1 MKMNLKLKG
10 NTKAWT
16 PPRILAL
23 GYAII
28 ILLGTA
34 LLMLPESHQNGI
46 GMNFFNAFFT
56 ATSATCVTGLVVVDT
71 GTFFTTFGQ
80 TVIMCLIQIGGL
92 GFMTMATLIALVFR
106 RRISLR
112 ERLILQESMNQ
123 GDMEG
128 IVRLIKKVLYYSF
141 AIELVGALLFSLR
154 LMMDYPPGQAVFF
167 GIFHAVSL
175 FNNAGFDLFGEY
187 RSLTGYVTDPMMN
200 LVAILLIVLGGLG
213 FVVLSDLIEFRKNR
227 RLSLHTKS
235 VLLMTGILLA
245 TGFVLVFLFEFTN
258 PGTLGKLS
266 WGGKFWASLFH
277 SATTRTAGANTL
289 DLAQLRQAT
298 LMLTIIFMFI
308 GGSPGSTAG
317 GVKTTTFLLM
327 FGAVFAMLR
336 GRKDVVLFRFRL
348 GQERI
353 FKALTIIILAL
364 VLVITATMILSMTE
378 RADFLTVLF
387 EATSAFGTVGLSL
400 GLTPHLT
407 VVGKLLICLLM
418 FAGRVGLITL
428 AYALA
433 PKQEKEPF
441 RYAEG
446 KIMIG

>member
-1 MKMNLKLKG
+1 MNLKLKG
-10 NTKAWT
+10 NSRVWT

-23 GYAII
+23 GYAVI
-28 ILLGTA
+28 ILLGSF
-34 LLMLPESHQNGI
+34 LLMLPQSHQSGE
-46 GMNFFNAFFT
+46 GLSFLNAFFT

-71 GTFFTTFGQ
+71 GTFFTPFGQ

-141 AIELVGALLFSLR
+141 AIELVGAIVFSLR
-154 LMMDYPPGQAVFF
+154 LMMDHPPGQAVFF

-187 RSLTGYVTDPMMN
+187 RSLTGYVADPVMN

-245 TGFVLVFLFEFTN
+245 AGFVLVLVFEFTN

-277 SATTRTAGANTL
+277 STTTRTAGANTV
-289 DLAQLRQAT
+289 DLTQLRQAT
-298 LMLTIIFMFI
+298 LLLTIIFMFI

-317 GVKTTTFLLM
+317 GVKTTTILLM
-327 FGAVFAMLR
+327 FGAVLAMLR

-353 FKALTIIILAL
+353 FKALTIVVFAL

-378 RADFLTVLF
+378 STDFLTVLF

-407 VVGKLLICLLM
+407 VIGKLLICLLM

>member
-1 MKMNLKLKG
+1 MNLKLKG